1 MQEDGGG
8 SKLTCGDGGAQTAG
22 RWRRRSRDEGT
33 GMGSRGE
40 VGVAASRGEIGVA
53 AAGRE

>member
-1 MQEDGGG
+1 VQEDGGG

-22 RWRRRSRDEGT
+22 RWRQRSRDEGT